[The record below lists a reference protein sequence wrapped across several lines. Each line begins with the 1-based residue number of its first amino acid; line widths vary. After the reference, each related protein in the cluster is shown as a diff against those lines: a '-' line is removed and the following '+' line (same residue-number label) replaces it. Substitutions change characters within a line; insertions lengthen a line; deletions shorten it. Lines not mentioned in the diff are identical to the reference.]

1 MVRDGAVGSI
11 GSSRRDQL
19 LDDARKMAT
28 LDADQPAVA
37 QLLLHEEVRQMAP
50 RHAREDNLLLHLVI
64 RDGAFVRAFDEEM
77 AFAGGASHGVAQDG
91 LREGAQP
98 RRRERPGRDEREEAG
113 RDDRHHRHGA
123 EVEPFEALV
132 GLVDAM
138 HDEVRFVVEE
148 ALPRPRDG
156 FVVELDPRS
165 RVTRE
170 EATQQREHPAPWRQ
184 VADDDPQARLL
195 PHRDL
200 PRMHVELLRVLQQQ
214 SRVLVQRPS
223 GGRGAHAVATAIE
236 QRDLHARLELGDGRE
251 DRGVRTVQPFRRGL
265 EPPGLDDGRTTLSP

>member
-11 GSSRRDQL
+11 GSPRRDQL

-170 EATQQREHPAPWRQ
+170 EATQQREHPAPWR
-184 VADDDPQARLL
+184 
-195 PHRDL
+195 
-200 PRMHVELLRVLQQQ
+200 
-214 SRVLVQRPS
+214 
-223 GGRGAHAVATAIE
+223 RGARSPMTIRRRVSSPIAICRACTSNCSACCSSSRACSYSARPAAV
-236 QRDLHARLELGDGRE
+236 
-251 DRGVRTVQPFRRGL
+251 
-265 EPPGLDDGRTTLSP
+265 GRTR

>member
-77 AFAGGASHGVAQDG
+77 AFAGRASHGVAQDG

-98 RRRERPGRDEREEAG
+98 RRRERPGRDEHCCCAPIGEASPRRG
-113 RDDRHHRHGA
+113 RRCGMPIFGA
-123 EVEPFEALV
+123 
-132 GLVDAM
+132 
-138 HDEVRFVVEE
+138 
-148 ALPRPRDG
+148 
-156 FVVELDPRS
+156 RS
-165 RVTRE
+165 RSSR
-170 EATQQREHPAPWRQ
+170 
-184 VADDDPQARLL
+184 AR
-195 PHRDL
+195 RW
-200 PRMHVELLRVLQQQ
+200 
-214 SRVLVQRPS
+214 
-223 GGRGAHAVATAIE
+223 
-236 QRDLHARLELGDGRE
+236 
-251 DRGVRTVQPFRRGL
+251 
-265 EPPGLDDGRTTLSP
+265 